1 MGKRRRASLGP
12 IIFPIVVIVVMV
24 ALAVI
29 IHDGVWMTAALVV
42 GLIALVFLI
51 IALFNRLPPSKD

>member
-1 MGKRRRASLGP
+1 
-12 IIFPIVVIVVMV
+12 MV